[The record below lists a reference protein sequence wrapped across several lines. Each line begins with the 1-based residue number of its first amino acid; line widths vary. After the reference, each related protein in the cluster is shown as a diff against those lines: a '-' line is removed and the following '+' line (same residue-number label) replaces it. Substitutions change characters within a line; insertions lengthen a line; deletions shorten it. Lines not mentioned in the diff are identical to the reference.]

1 MFWFLLIIAITC
13 TLSWIGFNTLWSLGF
28 AIITWF
34 VNYNND
40 DFTGWLLL
48 QAMWLLGLFLNWIR
62 RTSSCCCCEYTFKKP
77 ELTPE
82 QKREHNRNVR
92 ISLSMLWGVI
102 FIWRLCTLLF

>member
-28 AIITWF
+28 AVITWF
-34 VNYNND
+34 VNAID
-40 DFTGWLLL
+40 GDFTGWLLL
-48 QAMWLLGLFLNWIR
+48 QVMWFLALVLNWIIKK
-62 RTSSCCCCEYTFKKP
+62 SSCCCCEYTFKKN

>member
-40 DFTGWLLL
+40 DFNGWLLL
-48 QAMWLLGLFLNWIR
+48 QVMWLFALLINWMIR
-62 RTSSCCCCEYTFKKP
+62 KSSCCCCEYAIKKP
-77 ELTPE
+77 ELPPE
-82 QKREHNRNVR
+82 QKREHNKNVR
-92 ISLSMLWGVI
+92 ISLSMLWGII
-102 FIWRLCTLLF
+102 FIWRLCILFF